1 MSYNEKIANL
11 EQITIEHLIDLKG
24 IIAVIRDS
32 IGLPKNMPMILT
44 YHDINQNKV
53 ILNSNKDLF
62 KAIIDCS
69 NRTDI
74 DNPDDMYI
82 IISIMFD
89 NTSSNF
95 IRITFLNK
103 LQNRI

>member
-1 MSYNEKIANL
+1 MSYNEKISNL
-11 EQITIEHLIDLKG
+11 EKITIEHLIDLKG

-32 IGLPKNMPMILT
+32 IGLPKNKPILLK

-62 KAIIDCS
+62 KSIIDCS

-74 DNPDDMYI
+74 DDPDNMYI
-82 IISIMFD
+82 IVSIMID
-89 NTSSNF
+89 NTDSNL

>member
-1 MSYNEKIANL
+1 MSYNEKISNL
-11 EQITIEHLIDLKG
+11 EKITIEHLIDLKG

-32 IGLPKNMPMILT
+32 IGLPKNKPIVLT

-62 KAIIDCS
+62 KSIIDCS

-74 DNPDDMYI
+74 DDPDDMFI
-82 IISIMFD
+82 IVSILLD
-89 NTSSNF
+89 KTYSNL